1 MLLTINGEQREMQ
14 RANTVMELL
23 DELGIDGTVAVERNG
38 AIVRRD
44 EQESTAISSG
54 DALEIVQFVGGG

>member
-1 MLLTINGEQREMQ
+1 VLLTINGEQREMQ

-38 AIVRRD
+38 EIVRRD